1 MSKYWSD
8 KKRQQKKPKDTQ
20 MKMTS
25 VTPVKKTPREYFTAV
40 GVPAS
45 QINALFEKEESPL
58 NCEDCGRVF
67 GADEKMDYGLEC
79 VYEPD
84 CFMHSLKQVKTVKN
98 LFS

>member
-8 KKRQQKKPKDTQ
+8 KKRQEKKRKDTQ

-25 VTPVKKTPREYFTAV
+25 VSPVKKTPREYFTEV

-45 QINALFEKEESPL
+45 QISYLLAKEESPL
-58 NCEDCGRVF
+58 NCADCGRVF
-67 GADEKMDYGLEC
+67 GADEKMEYALEC

-84 CFMHSLKQVKTVKN
+84 CLMHSLKQVKTIKT